1 MKTRLTCVAWL
12 LPLMLTACT
21 HKPQQAATQPL
32 APPITDSPPP
42 KPTPTPTDLPP
53 PVVSVPNQTPPANT
67 AEIKTPDQP
76 LKPKVH
82 HKKAQNK
89 DTEQASNG
97 TQEVSAV
104 GQLSPADPPDLQDQ
118 TKSSIDSTERALN
131 GITRKLN
138 DQETK
143 TAAQIREFIKQ
154 AKAALASGDVDG
166 AKTLALK
173 AKVLLDEISQ

>member
-1 MKTRLTCVAWL
+1 MRTRLSCVALL
-12 LPLMLTACT
+12 LPLMLTACM
-21 HKPQQAATQPL
+21 HKPQQAASQPL
-32 APPITDSPPP
+32 APPIADNPPQ

-67 AEIKTPDQP
+67 AEVKTPDQP
-76 LKPKVH
+76 LKPKVR
-82 HKKAQNK
+82 HKKPANR

-97 TQEVSAV
+97 APEVSAI
-104 GQLSPADPPDLQDQ
+104 GQLSPGDPPDVQDQ

-131 GITRKLN
+131 AITRKLN

-154 AKAALASGDVDG
+154 AKDALATGDVDG
-166 AKTLALK
+166 AHTLALK